1 MNPRKY
7 YVYILTNR
15 ANTVLYTG
23 ITNDLEQ
30 RIIEHYTAQ
39 KKEDSFTSRYHCYY
53 LLFYEAF
60 DYVNNAIAREKEI
73 KGWRREKKVELIR
86 VFNPGFKFLNEEL
99 LGAWPPK
106 EMTSRN

>member
-1 MNPRKY
+1 M
-7 YVYILTNR
+7 LTNK

-30 RIIEHYTAQ
+30 RLVEHYTS
-39 KKEDSFTSRYHCYY
+39 KDNFSFTTKYHCYY

-73 KGWRREKKVELIR
+73 KGWRKQKKLELVR
-86 VFNPGFKFLNEEL
+86 SFNPDFKFLNEEL
-99 LGAWPPK
+99 LGAWPPR
-106 EMTSRN
+106 EITTRN